1 MQTFEALLWE
11 CRAARQAALRRPR
24 FLILNALTLAIGV
37 AAFSITFA
45 LVDDFVLTPPPY
57 TDPSRL
63 VVIGP
68 LTSSSYLTTISPQQ
82 YQALFGLPAFTSIGA
97 ASFMRM
103 SPLKAAGDPFMGSN
117 RPVSRSFLE
126 TLGVRLAVGRN
137 FTEEEDRP
145 GGANAAI
152 ISDLLWTSQFGRATD
167 ILTRWIRLDGKAL
180 EIVGVLPADF
190 QFLEPIDVLTP
201 LALPAAS
208 KDTGNNLVVTARLAP
223 SVSLQRATRSVDGR
237 IKSHKAE
244 LGIKTDE
251 MVAATPLWGGLAG
264 PGRPVTLM
272 FLAFGICLLTLVG
285 ANIFNLLSLRSIL
298 ANHGRAIKL
307 ALGASTSRLIVPA
320 LAEGLLISMLGV
332 GLGLLIAENASQL
345 IASYIPE
352 IWMNATGGL
361 RFSGRAIAL
370 AFALGLFFLPLLNA
384 FLAARDAGTRQIAGD
399 LLGGQRVSRSR
410 RSGVLGQ
417 TLVVVQIGLAAAL
430 LVVSTSFATSL
441 VRSLRMDLGIQPDR
455 VLTLT
460 VAPSL
465 DQYPSGAAVR
475 AFAANV
481 VGRLA
486 RIRSARG
493 SAASWAAAIGEPFNV
508 PISVANLPPTPIE
521 FRPVTSGYFDALG
534 IRLLRGRGFTDLDQH
549 STEPVAIVNGAF
561 GARYLAGQPLGQYL
575 ELGLRSSKGPMRVVG
590 VVTDTKQAGPDSSS
604 EPVVYVPLAQ
614 TPDGLVA
621 EMRQF
626 LALHFFVPTQD
637 EVGAASEVR
646 KIIRAVSN
654 EQVVT
659 DLGPLSGAIRK
670 LTAPQELDLK
680 VAGSMTLFAILVA
693 SGGLY
698 SVISLWVA
706 SRKRDL
712 EIKAALG
719 ATPRAIALGVVGS
732 TARQMG
738 MGLATGAT
746 AGTVACFYL
755 RNTVVGFD
763 LAPLI
768 AIAGVLGSMLCVGI
782 CSCLAPVWRAAHVNP
797 ALVFREE

>member
-1 MQTFEALLWE
+1 MQTFETLLWE
-11 CRAARQAALRRPR
+11 CRTAWQAALRRPR
-24 FLILNALTLAIGV
+24 FLILHALTLAIGV

-57 TDPSRL
+57 MDPSRL

-68 LTSSSYLTTISPQQ
+68 PTSSSYLTTISPQQ
-82 YQALFGLPAFTSIGA
+82 YQALFGLPEFTNIGA

-126 TLGVRLAVGRN
+126 TLGVRLTVGRN
-137 FTEEEDRP
+137 FTEEEDRS

-152 ISDLLWTSQFGRATD
+152 ISDRLWTSQFGHATD
-167 ILTRWIRLDGKAL
+167 ILTRWIKLDGKAL

-208 KDTGNNLVVTARLAP
+208 KDNGNNLVVTARLAP
-223 SVSLQRATRSVDGR
+223 GVSLERATRAVDGR
-237 IKSHKAE
+237 IKSRRAE
-244 LGIKTDE
+244 LGIKPDDE
-251 MVAATPLWGGLAG
+251 TSSATLLWRGLAG
-264 PGRPVTLM
+264 PGRPVALM

-298 ANHGRAIKL
+298 ANHGRAVKL
-307 ALGASTSRLIVPA
+307 ALGANTSRLIVPA

-352 IWMNATGGL
+352 SWMNATGGL
-361 RFSGRAIAL
+361 RFSGRVIAL
-370 AFALGLFFLPLLNA
+370 AFALGLFLPLLNA
-384 FLAARDAGTRQIAGD
+384 FLAARDAGTRKIAGD

-410 RSGVLGQ
+410 SSGVLAQ
-417 TLVVVQIGLAAAL
+417 TLVIVQIGLAAGL

-441 VRSLRMDLGIQPDR
+441 IRSLRMDLGIQPNR
-455 VLTLT
+455 VLTFT

-465 DQYPSGAAVR
+465 DQYPSGEAVR
-475 AFAANV
+475 AFAGNV

-493 SAASWAAAIGEPFNV
+493 SAASWNAAIGEPFKT
-508 PISVANLPPTPIE
+508 PISVGKLPPTPTE
-521 FRPVTSGYFDALG
+521 FRSVTSGYFDALG
-534 IRLLRGRGFTDLDQH
+534 IGLLRGRGFTGLDQH
-549 STEPVAIVNGAF
+549 NTEPVAIVNSAF

-590 VVTDTKQAGPDSSS
+590 VVTDTKQSGPDSSS

-626 LALHFFVPTQD
+626 LALHFFVPVQD
-637 EVGAASEVR
+637 EVGSASEVR
-646 KIIRAVSN
+646 NILRAVSP

-732 TARQMG
+732 TARQLG
-738 MGLATGAT
+738 TGLAIGAT

-768 AIAGVLGSMLCVGI
+768 ATAGVLVSMLCVGI
-782 CSCLAPVWRAAHVNP
+782 CSCLAPVWRAGHVNP